1 LEGNWKVPVWWCKAA
16 GRWGDYNQGDYPGRV
31 LSRCSDST
39 KGRAMKHDLEG
50 KKALIISDN
59 GGLARVVELNLRIRL
74 GMKVLKYDPDLSG
87 QDRYDDLDLL
97 VLAISSP
104 SREPILELA
113 RASLVERIGQ
123 VSLLIISDRPFQS
136 EPDEDIVHLDFPFTI
151 DALES
156 KVRGILHKKAQ
167 SDTADRPSSLSEG
180 EIKPE
185 ALAEGGPWSGTSE

>member
-1 LEGNWKVPVWWCKAA
+1 MN
-16 GRWGDYNQGDYPGRV
+16 D
-31 LSRCSDST
+31 
-39 KGRAMKHDLEG
+39 DLEG

-74 GMKVLKYDPDLSG
+74 GMEVIKYDPDLSG
-87 QDRYDDLDLL
+87 QAQYGDLDLL

-156 KVRGILHKKAQ
+156 KVRGILDKKAQ
-167 SDTADRPSSLSEG
+167 CEVADRPSSLSEG
-180 EIKPE
+180 EIIAK
-185 ALAEGGPWSGTSE
+185 ALAEGGPRSGASE

>member
-1 LEGNWKVPVWWCKAA
+1 
-16 GRWGDYNQGDYPGRV
+16 
-31 LSRCSDST
+31 
-39 KGRAMKHDLEG
+39 MKDDLAG

-74 GMKVLKYDPDLSG
+74 GMEVIKYEPDVSG

-156 KVRGILHKKAQ
+156 RVRGILQRKAQ
-167 SDTADRPSSLSEG
+167 PDSADVASPLSENS
-180 EIKPE
+180 INAE
-185 ALAEGGPWSGTSE
+185 ALAQRGGWSGASE

>member
-1 LEGNWKVPVWWCKAA
+1 MN
-16 GRWGDYNQGDYPGRV
+16 D
-31 LSRCSDST
+31 
-39 KGRAMKHDLEG
+39 DLEG

-74 GMKVLKYDPDLSG
+74 GMEVIKYDPDLSG
-87 QDRYDDLDLL
+87 QTQYDDLDLL

-123 VSLLIISDRPFQS
+123 VSLLIISDRPFHS
-136 EPDEDIVHLDFPFTI
+136 EPGEDIVHLDFPFTI

-156 KVRGILHKKAQ
+156 KVRGILDKKAQ
-167 SDTADRPSSLSEG
+167 GEVADRPSSLPEG
-180 EIKPE
+180 EINAE
-185 ALAEGGPWSGTSE
+185 ALAQGGPWSSASE

>member
-1 LEGNWKVPVWWCKAA
+1 
-16 GRWGDYNQGDYPGRV
+16 
-31 LSRCSDST
+31 
-39 KGRAMKHDLEG
+39 MKEDLAG

-74 GMKVLKYDPDLSG
+74 GMEVLKYDPELSG
-87 QDRYDDLDLL
+87 QDQYDDLDLL

-136 EPDEDIVHLDFPFTI
+136 EPGEDIVHLDFPFTI
-151 DALES
+151 DALER
-156 KVRGILHKKAQ
+156 KVKGILHKRTQ
-167 SDTADRPSSLSEG
+167 SDTVDHASSRSEREVNQG
-180 EIKPE
+180 
-185 ALAEGGPWSGTSE
+185 ALTEGAPWSVRSTTQGDAATRLLPGADEHE

>member
-1 LEGNWKVPVWWCKAA
+1 
-16 GRWGDYNQGDYPGRV
+16 
-31 LSRCSDST
+31 
-39 KGRAMKHDLEG
+39 MKDDLEG

-74 GMKVLKYDPDLSG
+74 GMEVLKYDPDLSG

-167 SDTADRPSSLSEG
+167 SEASDGPSSLSEG

-185 ALAEGGPWSGTSE
+185 ALAEGGPWSGASE

>member
-1 LEGNWKVPVWWCKAA
+1 
-16 GRWGDYNQGDYPGRV
+16 
-31 LSRCSDST
+31 
-39 KGRAMKHDLEG
+39 MKDDLEG

-74 GMKVLKYDPDLSG
+74 GMEVIKYEPGLSG

-156 KVRGILHKKAQ
+156 KVRGILRRKART
-167 SDTADRPSSLSEG
+167 DMTDFPSSLSEG
-180 EIKPE
+180 DINAE
-185 ALAEGGPWSGTSE
+185 ALAGAGSWSGASE

>member
-1 LEGNWKVPVWWCKAA
+1 
-16 GRWGDYNQGDYPGRV
+16 
-31 LSRCSDST
+31 
-39 KGRAMKHDLEG
+39 MKDDLEG

-74 GMKVLKYDPDLSG
+74 GMEVVKYDPDLSG
-87 QDRYDDLDLL
+87 PDRHDDLDLL

-136 EPDEDIVHLDFPFTI
+136 EPEEDIVHLDFPFTI

-156 KVRGILHKKAQ
+156 KVREIVHRKARSDLVESPSPMSGGGIN
-167 SDTADRPSSLSEG
+167 
-180 EIKPE
+180 PE